1 MRYFFIN
8 ILFSLLFF
16 KASAIEKHW
25 AAKWIWA
32 EEELQAEAVMARKSF
47 ELGTSPKQ
55 AIVKITASDFY
66 QLYINGQYVNRGA
79 ARSAAHHQSYDCID
93 VKGFLREGKN
103 LIAVR
108 VVFEPGAQS
117 YQFEA
122 RAGLL
127 VQMEVDNQV
136 IVSDDSWR
144 LMEDSSWDKE
154 SPVISRFQRDVCDN
168 VDMRSYS
175 HAWFTGDFDDS
186 SWSFAHELMRNAGWP
201 AHQKGVRATAS
212 INPWIKLVKRDIPM
226 LKEEL
231 LLKPTLILTKNY
243 LEYPQGLVS
252 EKVLLDGTVD
262 KAISRGISK
271 KERFELVFQE
281 DEKGRLLL
289 FDFGKVMNGF
299 PLINIEGISGTQ
311 IRVLCAPYVLN
322 NHFCASLVDAKYED
336 RITLSGKRD
345 LWEASYFKPCRY
357 MAVWV
362 ENSGYPVTINQ
373 IALRHISYPF
383 EQKGLMESAD
393 APWVKDFFTASAK
406 TIEICTTDAIT
417 DNYRER
423 RQYAQTGYYGAL
435 GNYYIFGGMALQRRY
450 LIQIAQEQMADGIM
464 PAYAPLA
471 TSDYMVILDSN
482 CFWLKSLWNYYLY
495 SGDEKTVRQL
505 LPAAERLLELLHG
518 FTNEHGLIDN
528 PPYAYWLDHAVNDR
542 SGANFT
548 LNAHYLEALENYS
561 ELLNWLKEESYDGY
575 MSKAKTLRGSLQ
587 KLFWNEESGL
597 FVDAVVDGKQ
607 SMQVSEHAN
616 AMALALHIATQ
627 EQGNK
632 ISQNIVEEDNDF
644 VKRNSGMTTVT
655 PAMSYYL
662 HKGLCEYG
670 SVKASFELL
679 NKRFNHMLAENTNQ
693 TLWEEWWL
701 HGSGRTGKFMPGKT
715 RSDAQT
721 ESAFPPAL
729 FAGYLFGLEPV
740 EPGLKR
746 WALKYIDSGVENLKG
761 VIPVGNA
768 QMQIEWKVGKKQSL
782 KLVIP
787 QGIQID
793 VDIKSLDAKGTVW
806 VNKQELRGD
815 ATTMN
820 LTEGEYN
827 ITF

>member
-1 MRYFFIN
+1 MRPFFV
-8 ILFSLLFF
+8 FLLLSFGLIQVF
-16 KASAIEKHW
+16 ATDKQWKAR
-25 AAKWIWA
+25 WIWA
-32 EEELQAEAVMARKSF
+32 DEDLKAEAVLARKTF
-47 ELGTSPKQ
+47 DINTLPDEATL
-55 AIVKITASDFY
+55 KITASDFY
-66 QLYINGQYVNRGA
+66 QLYINGQYINRGP
-79 ARSAAHHQSYDCID
+79 ARSAANHQAYDHID
-93 VKGFLREGKN
+93 IRPYLNKGTN
-103 LIAVR
+103 VIAVR
-108 VVFEPGAQS
+108 AVFEPGAQS

-144 LMEDSSWDKE
+144 LMVDSSWDKE

-252 EKVLLDGTVD
+252 EKILLDGTID
-262 KAISRGISK
+262 KAISK

-281 DEKGRLLL
+281 GEKGRLLL

-406 TIEICTTDAIT
+406 TIEVCTTDAIT

-435 GNYYIFGGMALQRRY
+435 GNYYIFGDMALQRRY

-505 LPAAERLLELLHG
+505 LPAAERILELLHG

-561 ELLNWLKEESYDGY
+561 ELLTRLNDTNSERYAA
-575 MSKAKTLRGSLQ
+575 KASSLRNSLQ
-587 KLFWNEESGL
+587 SQFWDEASGL

-607 SMQVSEHAN
+607 SEKYSEHAN
-616 AMALALHIATQ
+616 AMVLALNIATE
-627 EQGNK
+627 EQGERIAQK
-632 ISQNIVEEDNDF
+632 LLEDDDNDF
-644 VKRNSGMTTVT
+644 AMRASGMTMVT

-670 SVKASFELL
+670 YVKESFQLF
-679 NKRFNHMLAENTNQ
+679 NDRFGHMLADNTNK

-701 HGSGRTGKFMPGKT
+701 HGTGRTGKFMPGKT

-729 FAGYLFGLEPV
+729 FAEYLFGLKPV

-746 WALKYIDSGVENLKG
+746 WALNYIDSGVENLKG

-768 QMQIEWKVGKKQSL
+768 QMQIEWKAGKKQSL

-806 VNKQELRGD
+806 VNKQELGGD
-815 ATTMN
+815 ATTLN
-820 LTEGEYN
+820 LIEGEYN
-827 ITF
+827 IIF